1 MKGVRATFWAMLG
14 NTRLP
19 MQIDIGFSDVITP
32 KPAAIVYPTILGYP
46 APELHAYN
54 RETVIAEQ
62 FEAMVKLGELNS
74 RMKDFFD
81 IWVLSRT
88 GPFRSAELSLAI
100 KQTFSR
106 RGTELVPDPICFT
119 EEFATNSSKATQ
131 WRSFLRR
138 NTGADVPD
146 SFPSV
151 IESLAGFL
159 RPVALCAIKKQ
170 PLDSIWRPGGPWAT
184 VGFR

>member
-19 MQIDIGFSDVITP
+19 MQIDTGFSDVITP

-54 RETVIAEQ
+54 RETVIAEK
-62 FEAMVKLGELNS
+62 FEAMVKLGELN
-74 RMKDFFD
+74 
-81 IWVLSRT
+81 
-88 GPFRSAELSLAI
+88 
-100 KQTFSR
+100 
-106 RGTELVPDPICFT
+106 
-119 EEFATNSSKATQ
+119 
-131 WRSFLRR
+131 
-138 NTGADVPD
+138 VPD
-146 SFPSV
+146 SFSSV